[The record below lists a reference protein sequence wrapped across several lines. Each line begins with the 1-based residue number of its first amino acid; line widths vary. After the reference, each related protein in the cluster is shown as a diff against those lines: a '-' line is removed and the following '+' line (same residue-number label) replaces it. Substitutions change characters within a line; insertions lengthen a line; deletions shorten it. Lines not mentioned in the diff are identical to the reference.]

1 MKRISGLVLIL
12 SVFWLINSGHFEPLL
27 LSFGLVSITVVVL
40 IVKRMEVVDGEYQSP
55 VLLSVRLPSYLL
67 WLLWEIVKS
76 NIDVVRCI
84 WQRTP
89 AISPTLFKVTAG
101 QKTDLCKVLY
111 ANSITMTPG
120 TITLD
125 IQDNVFE
132 VHALTRAGAEGV
144 QQGEMDR
151 RVSHLEGNS

>member
-27 LSFGLVSITVVVL
+27 LSFGLVSIIGVIL
-40 IVKRMEVVDGEYQSP
+40 IVKRMEMVDGLYEPP
-55 VLLSVRLPSYLL
+55 VLLNVRLPAYLH
-67 WLLWEIVKS
+67 WLLWEIIKS
-76 NIDVVRCI
+76 NIGVVRCI

-89 AISPTLFKVTAG
+89 AISPTLFRVTVG

-120 TITLD
+120 TVTLD

-151 RVSHLEGNS
+151 RISKLEG